1 MMPTFAVWVQTF
13 SERLSEKKRPTLTV
27 EVSSRELGPQTKQK
41 RGKEKAIGVPKSFS
55 LLPDLLTYE
64 QATSG
69 SCSHSR
75 EASPPLCVPR
85 HGELCPQATSYSK
98 SSFSHLASCQ

>member
-13 SERLSEKKRPTLTV
+13 SGRLSEKGRLTLTV
-27 EVSSRELGPQTKQK
+27 EVSSRELGSQTKQK
-41 RGKEKAIGVPKSFS
+41 RGKEKTIRVLKSFS
-55 LLPDLLTYE
+55 LLPDLPTYE
-64 QATSG
+64 QATSR

-75 EASPPLCVPR
+75 EASPPLCLPR
-85 HGELCPQATSYSK
+85 RGELCPQATSYSK

>member
-1 MMPTFAVWVQTF
+1 MPTFAVSVQTF
-13 SERLSEKKRPTLTV
+13 SGRLSEKGRPTLTV
-27 EVSSRELGPQTKQK
+27 EVSSRELGSQTKQK
-41 RGKEKAIGVPKSFS
+41 RGKEKARRVLKSFP
-55 LLPDLLTYE
+55 LLPDLPTYE

-75 EASPPLCVPR
+75 EASPQLCLPR